1 MQKIKIANSLTMV
14 KCDENDFIYSNK
26 EVYDWL
32 TKILNSFDDD
42 ENLGWAKDYLEN
54 LNGDIF
60 IDGKQVVIYVLKQHS
75 QPISFLIF
83 DGKKISLIWTHFDYV
98 KLGFATILIREAMVD
113 LHKCGKTKIEIEI
126 GKNNLIMQTLLESFS
141 KIEGMKSVQNELK
154 SGNIC
159 YKFDT
164 EEVKTDKVLQQIQ
177 NLVI

>member
-1 MQKIKIANSLTMV
+1 MA
-14 KCDENDFIYSNK
+14 
-26 EVYDWL
+26 
-32 TKILNSFDDD
+32 
-42 ENLGWAKDYLEN
+42 
-54 LNGDIF
+54 
-60 IDGKQVVIYVLKQHS
+60 
-75 QPISFLIF
+75 
-83 DGKKISLIWTHFDYV
+83 KKISLIWTHFDYV

-164 EEVKTDKVLQQIQ
+164 EEVKADKVLQQIQ